1 MDIGKQVLP
10 ERMGPEALDFK
21 LVCPYCC
28 STTIIMFILFF
39 WSRIMLFIHFFLVEC
54 CSYLNE
60 GEMPSIFLAG
70 GFSFFWAWGEGEC
83 WTAFFFGQHGI
94 VFKGQGPKHLNVTR
108 WDIAQISL
116 SSHL

>member
-39 WSRIMLFIHFFLVEC
+39 WSRIMLFILFFLVEC

-60 GEMPSIFLAG
+60 GERCLQ
-70 GFSFFWAWGEGEC
+70 FFWLGD
-83 WTAFFFGQHGI
+83 FPFFGRGGRES
-94 VFKGQGPKHLNVTR
+94 VGQPFFLVNTELYSKARGLNT
-108 WDIAQISL
+108 
-116 SSHL
+116 